1 MVFTPTLSKFGVP
14 LVPGTNGIG
23 MLMPK
28 LKYRFRVTMDRFAGL
43 GPTLEL
49 TRQVKSVARPQV
61 QFGETAIHSYN
72 NIMYVPQ
79 KPTWQTTEIVI
90 QDDITSAVSRLI
102 SAQLQL
108 QHNFF
113 QQTSATS
120 AGQFKFR
127 TKIETLDGGN
137 VGVLE
142 AWYLEGCYLQNVTYD
157 TFDYSSSEPMQITLT
172 IRYDNATQDTIPQ
185 TAVENPL
192 AGA

>member
-1 MVFTPTLSKFGVP
+1 MVFTPTLSRFGVP
-14 LVPGTNGIG
+14 LVPGTTGIG

-49 TRQVKSVARPQV
+49 TRQVKTVSRPQV

-79 KPTWQTTEIVI
+79 KPTWQTVEVVI
-90 QDDITSAVSRLI
+90 QDDITSAVSRLV
-102 SAQLQL
+102 SAQLQR

-113 QQTSATS
+113 AQTSATS
-120 AGQFKFR
+120 ASQFKFR

-157 TFDYSSSEPMQITLT
+157 TFDYSSSEPVQITLT
-172 IRYDNATQDTIPQ
+172 LRYDNATQDTVL
-185 TAVENPL
+185 TSAVTEAL
-192 AGA
+192 VGA

>member
-14 LVPGTNGIG
+14 LVPGVNGLG

-28 LKYRFRVTMDRFAGL
+28 LKYRFRVTMDRFAGF
-43 GPTLEL
+43 GPTLDL
-49 TRQVKSVARPQV
+49 TRQVKTASRPQV

-72 NIMYVPQ
+72 NVMYVPQ
-79 KPTWQTTEIVI
+79 KPTWQPVEIVI
-90 QDDITSAVSRLI
+90 ADDITSAVSRLI

-137 VGVLE
+137 IGVLE

-157 TFDYSSSEPMQITLT
+157 TFDYSSSEPMQISLT

-185 TAVENPL
+185 TAVTTPL